1 MAEKDIVLEAEAL
14 KYRPRVDQSLDLR
27 KLRIDVKEGFLL
39 SRVDGKTSVEQLLM
53 VSGMSK
59 QETMGAL
66 SKLLKQGIIFF
77 EEKPKVIDKIKEKGV
92 PYAQVKGKKIQREED
107 WVMEE
112 GVEIAEEDSKKI
124 LSTYKN
130 LDNLNYYKI
139 LGIEKNSDRREIKR
153 AYFALSREF
162 HPDRYFRKS
171 IGRFKAMLE
180 AIFKKVSEA
189 YEILY
194 DPKSREEYDKS
205 IVSEEKI
212 AEARKESEK
221 QVRTG
226 RPMDK
231 ALKPIVERLAKAKS
245 FFKAGKKDFL
255 DKNYKSASVNFKLAI
270 AYDPYN
276 EQYKEN
282 FAEAQRI
289 VKQEELERLMR
300 KASFEEEVGRFTD
313 ALRLMEQAVQVT
325 SDNPEPYHKL
335 ARLLLNRD
343 KNLRQA
349 KNYCLRAID
358 INSQN
363 PEYYLTLGSIYRA
376 AGLFRNAAREF
387 EKVLRLDKG
396 NSEAQE
402 RLKELKRVR

>member
-1 MAEKDIVLEAEAL
+1 MAEKDIVLEAETL

-27 KLRIDVKEGFLL
+27 KLRIDAKEGFLL

-66 SKLLKQGIIFF
+66 SKLLKQGIVFF

-92 PYAQVKGKKIQREED
+92 PYVQVKGKKIQREED

-112 GVEIAEEDSKKI
+112 GVEIAEEDKKKI
-124 LSTYKN
+124 LSTYEN

-139 LGIEKNSDRREIKR
+139 LGIKKSSDRREIKR

-171 IGRFKAMLE
+171 IGRFKAILE

-189 YEILY
+189 YEVLY
-194 DPKSREEYDKS
+194 DSKSREEYDKS

-231 ALKPIVERLAKAKS
+231 ALKPIVERLAKAKG

-255 DKNYKSASVNFKLAI
+255 DKNYKSASVNFRLAI

-313 ALRLMEQAVQVT
+313 ALKLMEQAVQIT

-363 PEYYLTLGSIYRA
+363 PEYYLTLGSIYEA

-402 RLKELKRVR
+402 RLKGLKGVH

>member
-1 MAEKDIVLEAEAL
+1 MAEKDIVLEAETL

-27 KLRIDVKEGFLL
+27 KLRIDAKEGFLL

-66 SKLLKQGIIFF
+66 SKLLKEGIIFF
-77 EEKPKVIDKIKEKGV
+77 EEKPKVIDKIKGKGV
-92 PYAQVKGKKIQREED
+92 PYVQVKGKKIQREED

-112 GVEIAEEDSKKI
+112 GVEIAEEDKKKI
-124 LSTYKN
+124 LSTYEN

-139 LGIEKNSDRREIKR
+139 LGIKKSSDRREIKR

-171 IGRFKAMLE
+171 IGRFKTILE

-189 YEILY
+189 YEVLY
-194 DPKSREEYDKS
+194 DSKSREEYDKS

-231 ALKPIVERLAKAKS
+231 ALKPIVERLAKAKG

-255 DKNYKSASVNFKLAI
+255 DKNYKSASVNFRLAI

-289 VKQEELERLMR
+289 VKQEESERLMR

-313 ALRLMEQAVQVT
+313 ALKLMEQAVQIT

-358 INSQN
+358 INSKN
-363 PEYYLTLGSIYRA
+363 PEYYLTLGSIYEA

-402 RLKELKRVR
+402 RLKGLKGVH